1 MCVVV
6 YTVYMINFLSPTYAC
21 SLYLAHIASFD
32 SEKLQVSLTGRD
44 NEQKFFLNQGLLGL
58 FEIVVRC
65 FEMDSAIG
73 IKYTVPRKSS
83 KGNHFLLLLS
93 YVSL

>member
-1 MCVVV
+1 MHV
-6 YTVYMINFLSPTYAC
+6 
-21 SLYLAHIASFD
+21 LYLARVASFD
-32 SEKLQVSLTGRD
+32 REITGEYNWEGQWTEIFPER
-44 NEQKFFLNQGLLGL
+44 GLLGL
-58 FEIVVRC
+58 FEKVRC